1 MIDAP
6 DIQVRTGAARFK
18 YGAAAVFVSL
28 LLGSGA
34 GIVMA
39 RIAPSDKFSWAGL
52 AVAPLWIL
60 LEIAFESHT
69 ELVGYSSSAARVAA
83 GTALL
88 VSFYVAWFLVRP
100 LVA

>member
-6 DIQVRTGAARFK
+6 INRVRATSARLA
-18 YGAAAVFVSL
+18 YGAAAVFVYL

-39 RIAPSDKFSWAGL
+39 MLAPSDTFSWAGL

-60 LEIAFESHT
+60 LEIVFESHT
-69 ELVGYSSSAARVAA
+69 ELVGYSSGTARVAA
-83 GTALL
+83 GVALL
-88 VSFYVAWFLVRP
+88 GSFYVAWFLVRP
-100 LVA
+100 LVT

>member
-6 DIQVRTGAARFK
+6 ENQARPGGARLI
-18 YGAAAVFVSL
+18 YGAAAVFISL

-69 ELVGYSSSAARVAA
+69 ELVGYSSGAARVAA

-100 LVA
+100 LVG